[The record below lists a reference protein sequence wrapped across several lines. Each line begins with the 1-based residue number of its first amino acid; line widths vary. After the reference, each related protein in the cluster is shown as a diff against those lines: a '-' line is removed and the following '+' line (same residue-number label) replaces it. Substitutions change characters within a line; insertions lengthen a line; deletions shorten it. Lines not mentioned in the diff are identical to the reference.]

1 MLVGRHQL
9 WISLQTKENLVASRQ
24 FRFPSHAYFCPE
36 CCINTFLPVLKWIFN
51 FNFNFSENR
60 RGFLAQGGRIFQI
73 RVDRLTLALWS
84 LFQLESLSSTGEEGR
99 SSIIREVIR
108 VETDGNRW
116 KQRWKTAA
124 APIGKRKFCVQFQF
138 SHQRSMQRFYMLC
151 FGERKCRRMVV
162 RLTEGKEAEDDGMG
176 DEVDGVAGAGE
187 VELPAANAL
196 VH

>member
-1 MLVGRHQL
+1 MLVGPHQL

-24 FRFPSHAYFCPE
+24 FRFPSHAYFRPE

-84 LFQLESLSSTGEEGR
+84 LFQLETLSSTSEAG
-99 SSIIREVIR
+99 
-108 VETDGNRW
+108 W
-116 KQRWKTAA
+116 
-124 APIGKRKFCVQFQF
+124 IGKRKFCVQFQF

>member
-1 MLVGRHQL
+1 M
-9 WISLQTKENLVASRQ
+9 
-24 FRFPSHAYFCPE
+24 
-36 CCINTFLPVLKWIFN
+36 
-51 FNFNFSENR
+51 
-60 RGFLAQGGRIFQI
+60 
-73 RVDRLTLALWS
+73 TLALWS

-99 SSIIREVIR
+99 SSIIRE

-151 FGERKCRRMVV
+151 FGERKCLRMMV

>member
-1 MLVGRHQL
+1 MLVGPHQL

-24 FRFPSHAYFCPE
+24 FRFPSHAYFRPE

-99 SSIIREVIR
+99 SSILRE

-116 KQRWKTAA
+116 KQMEATLENSGGSDWKAKVLRSVPVF
-124 APIGKRKFCVQFQF
+124 APAVNATVLHALLWR
-138 SHQRSMQRFYMLC
+138 
-151 FGERKCRRMVV
+151 
-162 RLTEGKEAEDDGMG
+162 TEM
-176 DEVDGVAGAGE
+176 
-187 VELPAANAL
+187 
-196 VH
+196 